1 MNKTKSSFLRE
12 LRKNKDHL
20 TRQQFKTLRGQV
32 LNGDCVG
39 AKKGLEKIL
48 NRRMQDEHTKNLG

>member
-1 MNKTKSSFLRE
+1 MHKANSIFLRE
-12 LRKNKDHL
+12 LRKYEDHL

-39 AKKGLEKIL
+39 AKKGLKKML
-48 NRRMQDEHTKNLG
+48 NRRMQDEHTKNIG

>member
-1 MNKTKSSFLRE
+1 MHKANSIFLRE
-12 LRKNKDHL
+12 LRKYEDHL
-20 TRQQFKTLRGQV
+20 TKQQFKTLRGQV